1 MAKRESNTIA
11 MTFRVGESRASALR
25 RAIERL
31 PYHTSQSALI
41 DRAIAYARHAKQPDD
56 AEQAQPHQQR
66 AVSQRVA

>member
-11 MTFRVGESRASALR
+11 MTFRVGESRANALR

-41 DRAIAYARHAKQPDD
+41 DRAIDLLIADMRAKG
-56 AEQAQPHQQR
+56 EMK
-66 AVSQRVA
+66 